1 MSYEKMNL
9 FFVLFST
16 IPPAVFAIFKFIFI
30 YKDDSLGQREKL
42 KQRVKVIISTFFVSI
57 FLLTVSSR
65 FIAVYPFEK
74 DETTTANS
82 TVALTAT
89 TNESTTATVTTTK
102 ESNAENTDLSHLISD
117 ETVPYLQK
125 ETIRLMDING
135 ANNHAYYLFDNGKLI
150 FSLHGT
156 CVYPLNKEYSNLNI
170 NMYVQ
175 LPIKKNTTNKAYLS
189 IKADGKE
196 IASYY
201 IDKDFE
207 KKDISINVS
216 NVDTLTFEYMETG
229 PSLSALGFIM
239 NNPTL
244 IYK

>member
-1 MSYEKMNL
+1 MNYEKVEL
-9 FFVLFST
+9 IITLCT
-16 IPPAVFAIFKFIFI
+16 IIPSAIFAVFKFIFI
-30 YKDDSLGQREKL
+30 SKDDSLGQREKN
-42 KQRVKVIISTFFVSI
+42 KQKIIVVIATLLISAVI
-57 FLLTVSSR
+57 LAVSSML
-65 FIAVYPFEK
+65 IAKYPFET

-82 TVALTAT
+82 TVILTAT
-89 TNESTTATVTTTK
+89 TNESTAAAVTTTI
-102 ESNAENTDLSHLISD
+102 ESSAENTDSSQLVFD

-135 ANNHAYYLFDNGKLI
+135 ANNHVYYLIDNGKLI

-196 IASYY
+196 IVSYY

-216 NVDTLTFEYMETG
+216 NVETLTFEYMETG
-229 PSLSALGFIM
+229 PSLSSLGFIM